1 MSGYFHMSGKKI
13 FGNDFSSSEML
24 LLNQQPARNSLKGNI
39 HFKSGFLFTLCSKL
53 AWRMSNRAE
62 MPFYFKPSSNV
73 IPINEGGVK
82 IETFA
87 TILIFIFTLLQWGQF
102 ADII

>member
-1 MSGYFHMSGKKI
+1 MSGYFHISGKKI

-39 HFKSGFLFTLCSKL
+39 HFESGFLFTLCSKL
-53 AWRMSNRAE
+53 ASC
-62 MPFYFKPSSNV
+62 YFKPSSNV

-82 IETFA
+82 IETCA